1 MQTKNHPTVT
11 LCGSTRFKREFESMN
26 AILTME
32 GSVVLTTGVYKDY
45 FGRQLTG
52 EEKDRLDKMHLHKI
66 DLSDAVIVIDVG
78 GYIGES
84 TRHEI
89 EYAQDH
95 AEITVEYLSQHR
107 EWLEKIEVATEV
119 KETLVA
125 RGIAHNYYAGDDQP
139 FVGILWDETDSNK
152 LELTGVVHN
161 ALRQY
166 EGETVEILVRSF
178 GIQKQ
183 PRMRIELSDTYNYE
197 PVLWD
202 QEAPNA

>member
-1 MQTKNHPTVT
+1 MQTKIYPTVT
-11 LCGSTRFKREFESMN
+11 LCGSARFEREFEAMN

-32 GSVVLTTGVYKDY
+32 GSVVLTPGVYKDY
-45 FGRQLTG
+45 FGRPLTE
-52 EEKDRLDKMHLHKI
+52 EEKDRLGKMHLHKI

-78 GYIGES
+78 GYIGEN
-84 TRHEI
+84 TRREI
-89 EYAQDH
+89 EYARQQGKI
-95 AEITVEYLSQHR
+95 ITRLSEHP

-119 KETLVA
+119 KETSVA
-125 RGIAHNYYAGDDQP
+125 RGIAHNYYSGDDQP

-152 LELTGVVHN
+152 LELTGSVHN

-178 GIQKQ
+178 GIQKH
-183 PRMRIELSDTYNYE
+183 PRMRIQLSDTFNYE

-202 QEAPNA
+202 QESPDT